1 MEKLYAYV
9 DETGQD
15 TKGTL
20 FLLAVVVVGDE
31 RDALYRHDCLGRNS
45 TRRGSPCDGQKP
57 LLGTLL
63 LHGYQLTADCEDGG
77 TVTITPL

>member
-15 TKGTL
+15 TQGTL

-31 RDALYRHDCLGRNS
+31 RDI
-45 TRRGSPCDGQKP
+45 
-57 LLGTLL
+57 LLRW
-63 LHGYQLTADCEDGG
+63 
-77 TVTITPL
+77 